1 MSEIRFE
8 HRIEGLS
15 RLQDSPTRFRQAFRE
30 SGTELMLK
38 ALGVLQR
45 AVALRT
51 PVNTGQLRASVGLSQ
66 PVVSEKSVEGRLGTN
81 VVYAMPVEFGSRPHW
96 PPRAPIEFWVKRK
109 LRVPAHQ
116 VRPVAFLVARKIA
129 RRGTPAKEMFRTG
142 LEESRQQLAKLFDQ
156 LPQLVRER
164 FGATR

>member
-15 RLQDSPTRFRQAFRE
+15 RLQAGPVKLQLAFRE

-51 PVNTGQLRASVGLSQ
+51 PVNTGQLRASAGFSQ
-66 PVVSEKSVEGRLGTN
+66 PVVSGKSVEGRLGTN
-81 VVYAMPVEFGSRPHW
+81 VVYALPVEFGSRPHW

-129 RRGTPAKEMFRTG
+129 RRGTPAKEMFRRG
-142 LEESRQQLAKLFDQ
+142 LEESRQQLARIFDQ

-164 FGATR
+164 FTASQ